1 MYLQDC
7 AAARNPL
14 TIEVRPREA
23 GKRMSTSMAVKQE
36 NEDHA
41 LIFGLIDQVER
52 LKSTIK
58 EFHKLLDSLESRLP
72 EPVAVPVRKI

>member
-1 MYLQDC
+1 
-7 AAARNPL
+7 
-14 TIEVRPREA
+14 
-23 GKRMSTSMAVKQE
+23 MAVKQE

-58 EFHKLLDSLESRLP
+58 EFHKLLDSLESRFP
-72 EPVAVPVRKI
+72 QPVPLPVRKI

>member
-1 MYLQDC
+1 M
-7 AAARNPL
+7 AA
-14 TIEVRPREA
+14 
-23 GKRMSTSMAVKQE
+23 KQE

-58 EFHKLLDSLESRLP
+58 EFHKLLESLESRFP
-72 EPVAVPVRKI
+72 QPVPLPVRKI